1 MATTDSGRTDLKR
14 MRVLIADDNYAFRQG
29 LNVLLG
35 FEQDMEVVAVASSDR
50 QTIELALKHRP
61 DAIVMD
67 LSMGAISGTEIIRT
81 LVTELPESQVLV
93 LSGHSE
99 KRVIDAAFASGAAA
113 YLTKSSSLHDVPV
126 TLRQLRQG
134 RGQVEIRPQIKPADG
149 GI

>member
-1 MATTDSGRTDLKR
+1 

-35 FEQDMEVVAVASSDR
+35 FEQDIEVVAVASSDR

-67 LSMGAISGTEIIRT
+67 LSMGTISGTEIIRK
-81 LVTELPESQVLV
+81 LVTELPDSQVLV

-113 YLTKSSSLHDVPV
+113 YLTKSSSLHEVPV
-126 TLRQLRQG
+126 ALRQLRQG
-134 RGQVEIRPQIKPADG
+134 RGQVEIRPRVKLANG

>member
-1 MATTDSGRTDLKR
+1 MANTDSGPTDLKR

-35 FEQDMEVVAVASSDR
+35 FEQDIEVVAVASNDR
-50 QTIELALKHRP
+50 QTIDLALKLRP

-81 LVTELPESQVLV
+81 LATQLPESQVLV

-99 KRVIDAAFASGAAA
+99 KRVIDAALASGAAA
-113 YLTKSSSLHDVPV
+113 YLTKSSSLHEVPV
-126 TLRQLRQG
+126 ALRQLRDG
-134 RGQVEIRPQIKPADG
+134 RGSVEIRPRINPANG